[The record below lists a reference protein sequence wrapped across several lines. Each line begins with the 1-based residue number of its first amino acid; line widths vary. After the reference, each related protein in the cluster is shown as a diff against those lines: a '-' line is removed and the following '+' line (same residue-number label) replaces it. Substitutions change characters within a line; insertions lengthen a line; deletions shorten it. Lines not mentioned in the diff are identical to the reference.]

1 MKSLNSSI
9 YKKNQFFF
17 FNNSCVSNVVIR
29 FLKGA
34 LVEFNL
40 VWNMFSA
47 IYIGLR
53 RYGVTFI
60 LHRERERKS

>member
-17 FNNSCVSNVVIR
+17 QQLARVSNVVIR